1 MTHVW
6 THDRSHSGSAARRL
20 VPGLLGAVS
29 LAIGATG
36 ALAASVEK
44 SSYGATKAGE
54 AVDVY
59 TLKNDNGATVKFISY
74 GGIITDID
82 VPDRWGRVG
91 NVVLGF
97 KNLADYE
104 TKNPYFGALIGR
116 YGNRIGAAKFTLNGA
131 EYKLAANNGP
141 NSLHGGNK
149 GFDKVVWKVEPL
161 QSADGSAA
169 ARLTYLSK
177 DGEEGYP
184 GDLTAHV
191 TYTLTMA
198 NEFRID
204 YEATTDKPTPVNLT
218 SHSYFNLAGNGFGGI
233 GGHFLTLNADRYT
246 PVDATLI
253 PTGQLAPVEGTPF
266 DFRQGMLIGA
276 RIRSGDTQM
285 VYGRGYDHNFV
296 LNRSGAG
303 LELAARVYE
312 PKSGRIM
319 EVLTTE
325 PGIQFYSGDFLDST
339 LVGSNDRQYRETDGF
354 CLETQHFPDSPNK
367 PNFPATVLNP
377 GQTLKSTTV
386 HKFSTDA
393 S

>member
-169 ARLTYLSK
+169 ARL
-177 DGEEGYP
+177 
-184 GDLTAHV
+184 HV
-191 TYTLTMA
+191 S
-198 NEFRID
+198 E
-204 YEATTDKPTPVNLT
+204 
-218 SHSYFNLAGNGFGGI
+218 
-233 GGHFLTLNADRYT
+233 
-246 PVDATLI
+246 
-253 PTGQLAPVEGTPF
+253 
-266 DFRQGMLIGA
+266 QG
-276 RIRSGDTQM
+276 R
-285 VYGRGYDHNFV
+285 
-296 LNRSGAG
+296 
-303 LELAARVYE
+303 
-312 PKSGRIM
+312 
-319 EVLTTE
+319 
-325 PGIQFYSGDFLDST
+325 
-339 LVGSNDRQYRETDGF
+339 
-354 CLETQHFPDSPNK
+354 
-367 PNFPATVLNP
+367 
-377 GQTLKSTTV
+377 
-386 HKFSTDA
+386 
-393 S
+393 